1 MIRNQRRVAIR
12 AIDKE
17 LKTIRKTVDAW
28 QKIRK
33 ATTKPE
39 EIANADQAI
48 KHLVSQAMS
57 LFLKRKNLFL
67 NRSASHPFDVRE
79 DIPGY
84 RQGERTS

>member
-17 LKTIRKTVDAW
+17 IATIKKTVEMW
-28 QKIRK
+28 QKLRRR
-33 ATTKPE
+33 TTKPE

-57 LFLKRKNLFL
+57 LFLKRKGLYL
-67 NRSASHPFDVRE
+67 NKDLNKSA
-79 DIPGY
+79 
-84 RQGERTS
+84 

>member
-12 AIDKE
+12 EIDRQ
-17 LKTIRKTVDAW
+17 LKTIRKTVEAW

-48 KHLVSQAMS
+48 KTLVSQAMS
-57 LFLKRKNLFL
+57 LFLKRKNLYL
-67 NRSASHPFDVRE
+67 NKSA
-79 DIPGY
+79 
-84 RQGERTS
+84 

>member
-17 LKTIRKTVDAW
+17 ITTIKKTVEMW
-28 QKIRK
+28 QKLRK
-33 ATTKPE
+33 QATKQE

-57 LFLKRKNLFL
+57 LFLKRKSLYL
-67 NRSASHPFDVRE
+67 NKTA
-79 DIPGY
+79 
-84 RQGERTS
+84 

>member
-17 LKTIRKTVDAW
+17 ITTIKKTVEMW
-28 QKIRK
+28 QKLRRR
-33 ATTKPE
+33 TTKPE

-57 LFLKRKNLFL
+57 LFLKRKGLYL
-67 NRSASHPFDVRE
+67 NKSA
-79 DIPGY
+79 
-84 RQGERTS
+84 

>member
-12 AIDKE
+12 EIDRQ
-17 LKTIRKTVDAW
+17 LKTIRKTVEAW

-57 LFLKRKNLFL
+57 LFLKRKGLYL
-67 NRSASHPFDVRE
+67 NKSA
-79 DIPGY
+79 
-84 RQGERTS
+84 

>member
-33 ATTKPE
+33 AATKPE
-39 EIANADQAI
+39 DIANADQAI
-48 KHLVSQAMS
+48 KRLVSQAMS
-57 LFLKRKNLFL
+57 LFLKRKSLYL
-67 NRSASHPFDVRE
+67 NKPMA
-79 DIPGY
+79 
-84 RQGERTS
+84 Q

>member
-57 LFLKRKNLFL
+57 LFLKRKSLYINK
-67 NRSASHPFDVRE
+67 SA
-79 DIPGY
+79 
-84 RQGERTS
+84 

>member
-17 LKTIRKTVDAW
+17 ITTIKKTVEMW
-28 QKIRK
+28 QKLRRR
-33 ATTKPE
+33 TTKPE

-57 LFLKRKNLFL
+57 LFLKRKSLYL
-67 NRSASHPFDVRE
+67 NKDLNKSA
-79 DIPGY
+79 
-84 RQGERTS
+84 

>member
-17 LKTIRKTVDAW
+17 ITTIKKTVETW

-48 KHLVSQAMS
+48 KTLVSQAMS
-57 LFLKRKNLFL
+57 LFLKRKNLYL
-67 NRSASHPFDVRE
+67 NKDLNKSA
-79 DIPGY
+79 
-84 RQGERTS
+84 